1 MHTTQ
6 MPEDYALVL
15 QQIQESG
22 QEDLTNLS
30 ESLRI
35 KRSRLTH
42 IIESLKHKGLIRLT
56 QDYRNDVWVELSSKG
71 RRLVA
76 YLWPET
82 RFHPSY

>member
-22 QEDLTNLS
+22 QEDIANLS

-35 KRSRLTH
+35 RRGRLAH
-42 IIESLKHKGLIRLT
+42 IINALRHKGLIRLT
-56 QDYRNDVWVELSSKG
+56 HDYRNDVWIELSGKG
-71 RRLVA
+71 RRLVQ
-76 YLWPET
+76 YLWPEANLQ
-82 RFHPSY
+82 PGY